1 MARAAKKTESTEIRV
16 MQRWSTGQVR
26 KKHGLQETGSR
37 IKLNCCVTGAVPSG
51 SVEPKIPI
59 TGIPAAP
66 ATCMAPES
74 FPINIEQAEN
84 SDARSRMDVSPAI
97 EIARDFIF
105 PQIRA
110 MICLSSGVPKNITLA
125 SHSEI
130 RRSASEANRSSGQ
143 HFAAP

>member
-1 MARAAKKTESTEIRV
+1 MARAADKTESTEIRV

-59 TGIPAAP
+59 TGIPAAA

-74 FPINIEQAEN
+74 LPIKTEQTEN
-84 SDARSRMDVSPAI
+84 NAASSRMDVFPAR
-97 EIARDFIF
+97 EVARDFIAE
-105 PQIRA
+105 QICATISRSA
-110 MICLSSGVPKNITLA
+110 CVPKNIT
-125 SHSEI
+125 
-130 RRSASEANRSSGQ
+130 SA
-143 HFAAP
+143 